1 MFYRTCNL
9 ALTVVDVTSF
19 RLSGEVR
26 TVRYLAVI
34 ISKFN
39 VQVVTP
45 SNRTF
50 VLGTCVSKKPICVT
64 GVTKLV
70 FGVAWP
76 HEVTGTLLITGT
88 HTVCDTS
95 DICVLVHSC

>member
-1 MFYRTCNL
+1 MFYRSCSF
-9 ALTVVDVTSF
+9 ALSVLDVTSF
-19 RLSGEVR
+19 RHSGGVR
-26 TVRYLAVI
+26 TVRHLAVI
-34 ISKFN
+34 LTTFN

-45 SNRTF
+45 NNRTF

-76 HEVTGTLLITGT
+76 HEVTGT
-88 HTVCDTS
+88 VF
-95 DICVLVHSC
+95 